1 MIHRLLLAFLAVFAL
16 AATPAQAEKRIAFSF
31 DDVPRS
37 PGAFMTVE
45 ERTTLLI
52 AALRR
57 AGVRQAAFFVNPG
70 NLQQPWG
77 PGGEARID
85 RYVRAGHVIANHSF
99 SHPSLSQIGA
109 EAYLANIDQAT
120 T

>member
-1 MIHRLLLAFLAVFAL
+1 MKSLLALLLALFAL
-16 AATPAQAEKRIAFSF
+16 ATPAQAQKRIAFSF

-45 ERTTLLI
+45 ERTDRLI

-70 NLQQPWG
+70 NLQQPW
-77 PGGEARID
+77 ARAA
-85 RYVRAGHVIANHSF
+85 RRGS
-99 SHPSLSQIGA
+99 S
-109 EAYLANIDQAT
+109 AT
-120 T
+120 SAPAMSSPITASAIPL